1 MPVIQTCKAKGAC
14 DLHSTVQIEVSQNIL
29 KAASLKERQNVVVWM
44 MGILKMPKFIADL
57 HL

>member
-29 KAASLKERQNVVVWM
+29 KVASLKERQNVVGM
-44 MGILKMPKFIADL
+44 
-57 HL
+57 